1 MPGLEVVTLL
11 AVIEYMA
18 LGLMVGNARS
28 RYGVAAPA
36 TTGDPTFE
44 RYFRAHQNTL
54 EMLVI
59 FVPSLWIFAQ
69 WVSFWAAIIL
79 GLAYVIA
86 RIEYARGYI
95 MAADQRSM
103 GAMVSTVING
113 ILLLGGLIG
122 ALIHVL

>member
-11 AVIEYMA
+11 AVIEYMV
-18 LGLMVGNARS
+18 LGLAVGQARG

-54 EMLVI
+54 EMLII
-59 FVPSLWIFAQ
+59 FIPSLWVFAQ

-79 GLAYVIA
+79 GLAYVVA
-86 RIEYARGYI
+86 RIEYARGYVR
-95 MAADQRSM
+95 ASDQRSL
-103 GAMVSTVING
+103 GARISIAINA
-113 ILLLGGLIG
+113 ILLIGGFIA
-122 ALIHVL
+122 ALIHAL